1 MSGHPVQVEILLSKL
16 QAGRTQTREPNLI
29 FNFLLSFGCVVLHV
43 WPVQMVLLC
52 ALLFLLF
59 LLFFFGFEK
68 YILRDKQEGIF
79 FSSLGTTDTGH
90 LSTWKVFLLVAAGL
104 LGESSWEFRG
114 WSCADLLDW
123 RQEEWMSET
132 GQVSSLYG
140 GEMLAQPMVR
150 ASGIWA
156 VSLPFN
162 TLSKVCHSF
171 PSKKQLSW

>member
-1 MSGHPVQVEILLSKL
+1 MSRHSPVQVEILLSKL
-16 QAGRTQTREPNLI
+16 QAGRTQTRGPKLI
-29 FNFLLSFGCVVLHV
+29 FNFLLPFGWVVACLTSTNGFT
-43 WPVQMVLLC
+43 LC
-52 ALLFLLF
+52 PAFSPF
-59 LLFFFGFEK
+59 PPFFM
-68 YILRDKQEGIF
+68 LRKVHFKRQTRRNIF
-79 FSSLGTTDTGH
+79 FYSLGTTDRGL

-104 LGESSWEFRG
+104 LGESSWELRG

-132 GQVSSLYG
+132 GWVSSLCG
-140 GEMLAQPMVR
+140 GEMLAQPMAM

-171 PSKKQLSW
+171 PS